1 MGLQPIDKTTQVQ
14 ESKGLTVTGKASLQT
29 SLQTESENSQKPTDS
44 LPSELATII
53 AAWPELPDHIKQTIE
68 TLVGSVT
75 IKNEEINL

>member
-14 ESKGLTVTGKASLQT
+14 ESKGLTVTGKAILQT

-44 LPSELATII
+44 LPPELIEI
-53 AAWPELPDHIKQTIE
+53 VKAWDNLPDHIKQTIE

-75 IKNEEINL
+75 IKNEEISP